1 MTCSIKHL
9 YFKLVRYGNKYLQS
23 QIFPQVKFSINII
36 KANIFCDVELGEMR
50 TPFPNGLRLIF
61 LKGNCVPV
69 VNMAKISVTLTI
81 VINISTRELL
91 AGETNAFFV

>member
-1 MTCSIKHL
+1 
-9 YFKLVRYGNKYLQS
+9 
-23 QIFPQVKFSINII
+23 
-36 KANIFCDVELGEMR
+36 MR